1 MDLQTAIQRPIE
13 ALLPHAA
20 PMVLLDR
27 CLKVSVDSF
36 EAEVTLNKQSPFC
49 VDGHVGAWV
58 GVEYMAQAIA
68 AFAGAEAVAAGRE
81 VKVGFLLGSRRYES
95 KVPAFSAGSSLRV
108 AVKKLLHEDNGVGA
122 LECKI
127 YIDGAS
133 EPAVEANLNVYQVA
147 DLGAFLKENKA

>member
-13 ALLPHAA
+13 SLLPHAD

-27 CLKVSVDSF
+27 CLAISADTF
-36 EAEVTLNKQSPFC
+36 EAEVTLNAQSHFC
-49 VDGHVGAWV
+49 KHGQVGAWV
-58 GVEYMAQAIA
+58 GVEYMAQTIA

-95 KVPAFSAGSSLRV
+95 KVAAFSVGSSLRV
-108 AVKKLLHEDNGVGA
+108 TVKKLIHADNGVGA
-122 LECKI
+122 LECRI
-127 YIDGAS
+127 YIDGS
-133 EPAVEANLNVYQVA
+133 PEPAVEANLNVYQVA